1 MRAFSVLFKPST
13 STTVETTLLLC
24 VKFEQKL
31 LTFDDELPKLKE
43 VTTILEL
50 TMWKL
55 RIDEIITQEE
65 ATNIQ
70 KKVMTDESSIRR
82 ECRVTCGADVV
93 ICHVLPY
100 LIAH

>member
-1 MRAFSVLFKPST
+1 
-13 STTVETTLLLC
+13 
-24 VKFEQKL
+24 
-31 LTFDDELPKLKE
+31 
-43 VTTILEL
+43 
-50 TMWKL
+50 MWKL
-55 RIDEIITQEE
+55 RINEIITQEE

-82 ECRVTCGADVV
+82 ECGVTRGADVV